1 MRDEF
6 LRNSSGRTIFVNITQ
21 NAFFESWIKIGI
33 VVCILKIKLSIML
46 TFILSIS
53 FVTYWKRS

>member
-21 NAFFESWIKIGI
+21 NTFFESWIKIGI